1 MVLILLKGLR
11 VLQTIISRIPALG
24 DRLIPGIERLIL
36 RCPAAS
42 RPWIWPFL
50 FRQGWQF
57 DLERAFHR
65 AGAGRVSDP
74 LFDAAVAPIRNKS
87 GVPKEQSSGA
97 YRVRIIAE
105 GMLIHGS
112 SRKAG
117 KHRVAISVNGTIVRR
132 TTLSGKGYFR
142 IRILRLAL
150 LQFPADSR
158 VELRIEDGAALT
170 YRGGQ
175 GFRFTLPNGT
185 GAIVALARKG
195 TLINKKGGISQ
206 TPERIRARQDAY
218 LEIYSE
224 ARKFFEAE
232 FGKSLFLLY
241 GTLLGV
247 YRGGDFIPG
256 DDDFDGGYVT
266 DETDPAKIKEETK
279 GMIVKLVQAGFTV
292 SFNRRGKLF
301 RLQKASGA
309 TDGMHL
315 DLRPIWFDKDHMIA
329 HKCAYIPAVRA
340 DFLPVRT
347 TNLRGVEVDLPANP
361 EAMLAGY
368 YGPGWKVPD
377 PSYVN
382 DVSRVPSSIQRQLNQ
397 VYISPREYLE
407 MTDYLRSP
415 EGFRPGIGR
424 FVSDG
429 LQNLYPLED
438 FIEEEV

>member
-1 MVLILLKGLR
+1 MLRILLRLFRHVQGLMAR
-11 VLQTIISRIPALG
+11 VPFLG
-24 DRLIPGIERLIL
+24 KVVIPGTENALL
-36 RCPAAS
+36 GLAGNNPMT
-42 RPWIWPFL
+42 WPFL
-50 FRQGWQF
+50 FRMYWQF
-57 DLERAFHR
+57 HLERVLHKK
-65 AGAGRVSDP
+65 GAGRVSDP
-74 LFDAAVAPIRNKS
+74 LFAASLERMDERPRSPN
-87 GVPKEQSSGA
+87 GRYQ
-97 YRVRIIAE
+97 VRIMAE
-105 GMLIHGS
+105 GLLLYGS
-112 SRKAG
+112 VKDSKRA
-117 KHRVAISVNGTIVRR
+117 RISLTVNGTTVRK
-132 TTLSGKGYFR
+132 TTTTGNREVR
-142 IRILRLAL
+142 IRILRSAL
-150 LQFPADSR
+150 FQFPPESQ
-158 VELRIEDGAALT
+158 VILRTEDGTPLSYKGRSGFVLKVPTGSGRIINLAAS
-170 YRGGQ
+170 GH
-175 GFRFTLPNGT
+175 
-185 GAIVALARKG
+185 
-195 TLINKKGGISQ
+195 LISKKGGISQ